1 MVVNIYPRKRITAL
15 CFASLQ
21 ISVASTAWLGIVSK
35 RSFAQTPETVPTLE
49 QPPQPQTPLQ
59 PPPPPDSPL
68 PRQPIP
74 EAAPSSA
81 PPQTFSPSNPPPAG
95 YSPPPFEDS
104 LTNQFSVYRLDVG
117 DAVRVT
123 VRDFPEFSFQSVVDI
138 EGNVIA
144 PIIGRFS
151 VVGLTIDE
159 LEAKYRFELN
169 RRFLNEPPE
178 VIATLAGI
186 RPVRITVVG
195 EVVRPGFYTVAP
207 NSVLTNILSS
217 AGGSTESAD
226 LRSIIVR
233 RPSADGTVIEER
245 VDLYTPL
252 QNGTSLPTIRLQGGD
267 TVIVSRLEVGN
278 DEDYDRALVSQTTL
292 PQQQIT
298 VRVLVPSGTGTALRN
313 LRLRNGSTF
322 LDVVASLPSTDPVLI
337 NRDAIALLRFDPEQG
352 KVVTQKLD
360 SQAAIKGEIA
370 QNVPLR
376 DEDVIVV
383 NRSLIGKIF
392 NTFNTITRPI
402 RSFFGFRSF
411 FRNIDNLVD

>member
-1 MVVNIYPRKRITAL
+1 MVVNIPPRKRITAL

-21 ISVASTAWLGIVSK
+21 VAMASIALGTLTN
-35 RSFAQTPETVPTLE
+35 RSQAQSQTVPTLE
-49 QPPQPQTPLQ
+49 PPPQPQTPLP

-68 PRQPIP
+68 PRQTVP
-74 EAAPSSA
+74 ESVPSSA

-104 LTNQFSVYRLDVG
+104 LTNQFTVYRLDVG
-117 DAVRVT
+117 DAVRIT
-123 VRDFPEFSFQSVVDI
+123 VREFPEFSFQSVVDT

-144 PIIGRFS
+144 PILGRVS
-151 VVGLTIDE
+151 VVGLTTDE
-159 LEAKYRFELN
+159 VEAKFRFELN
-169 RRFLNEPPE
+169 SRFLKEPPE

-207 NSVLTNILSS
+207 NSVLTNILAT
-217 AGGSTESAD
+217 AGGSTEAAD
-226 LRSIIVR
+226 LRSVIVR
-233 RPSADGTVIEER
+233 RPSVDGAAIEEQ

-252 QNGTSLPTIRLQGGD
+252 QNGASIPDIRIQGGD
-267 TVIVSRLEVGN
+267 TVIVSRLEVG
-278 DEDYDRALVSQTTL
+278 DEEDYDRTLVARTTL

-313 LRLRNGSTF
+313 LRLNNGSTF
-322 LDVVASLPSTDPVLI
+322 LDVIASLPSSDPVLI
-337 NRDAIALLRFDPEQG
+337 NRDAIALLRFDPERG

-360 SQAAIKGEIA
+360 SQAAIKGDIS

-392 NTFNTITRPI
+392 NTFNTITQPI
-402 RSFFGFRSF
+402 RSFFGLRTFI
-411 FRNIDNLVD
+411 RNIDNLAD